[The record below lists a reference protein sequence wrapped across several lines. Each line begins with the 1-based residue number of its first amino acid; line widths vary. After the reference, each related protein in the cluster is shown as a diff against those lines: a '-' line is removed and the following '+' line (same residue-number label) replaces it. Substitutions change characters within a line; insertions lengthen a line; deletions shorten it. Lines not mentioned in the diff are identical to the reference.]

1 MKRSHAG
8 LRIAVATLTVFF
20 YIGSFAAAGQI
31 TDNLKQ
37 VVDKV
42 LTILKDPAYAA
53 PEKKAERYR
62 LIHEAASGTF
72 EWEEM
77 ARRTLGPHWRDL
89 STEQQ
94 KQFIDIFVDF
104 LERTYISKIEL
115 FLQES
120 KDFTAKN
127 ISYLKETIEQER
139 YALVE
144 TKILLNDKELPLN
157 YKLINKNGRWVVYD
171 LTIEGVG
178 LVANYRTQFNDI
190 LANGSFTTLID
201 KLKAKEEVGLPDKKP
216 EQPATAV
223 QKASVKQ

>member
-1 MKRSHAG
+1 MKHARAG
-8 LRIAVATLTVFF
+8 TRTAVLALAVLFCL
-20 YIGSFAAAGQI
+20 GSSAEAGQI
-31 TDNLKQ
+31 TDNLKL

-42 LTILKDPAYAA
+42 LTLLKDPAYTA
-53 PEKKAERYR
+53 PQKKDERTR
-62 LIHEAASGTF
+62 LIHETASGTF
-72 EWEEM
+72 DWEEM
-77 ARRTLGPHWRDL
+77 ARRTLGPHWRDIT
-89 STEQQ
+89 TEQQ

-127 ISYLKETIEQER
+127 ISYIQETIEQER

-157 YKLINKNGRWVVYD
+157 YKLINKSGRWVVYD

-190 LANGSFTTLID
+190 LANGSFKTLID
-201 KLKAKEEVGLPDKKP
+201 KLKAKEGMDIPGKNSGQQTASGQGISEKK
-216 EQPATAV
+216 
-223 QKASVKQ
+223 

>member
-1 MKRSHAG
+1 MKHARSG
-8 LRIAVATLTVFF
+8 ICIAVATLAVLGFGT
-20 YIGSFAAAGQI
+20 FAAAGQI
-31 TDNLKQ
+31 TDNLKL

-53 PEKKAERYR
+53 PEKKAERNK
-62 LIHEAASGTF
+62 LIHQTATGTF
-72 EWEEM
+72 DWEEM
-77 ARRTLGPHWRDL
+77 ARRTLGPHWRDI
-89 STEQQ
+89 TPEQQ

-104 LERTYISKIEL
+104 LERTYISKIDL
-115 FLQES
+115 FLQEA

-139 YALVE
+139 YAMVE

-157 YKLINKNGRWVVYD
+157 YKLINKNGSWVVYD

-178 LVANYRTQFNDI
+178 LVSNYRTQFNEI
-190 LANGSFTTLID
+190 LANGSFATLID
-201 KLKAKEEVGLPDKKP
+201 KLKAKEETVLPDKKP
-216 EQPATAV
+216 EQQATSG

>member
-1 MKRSHAG
+1 MKRTKSG
-8 LRIAVATLTVFF
+8 MFIAFAALTVFF
-20 YIGSFAAAGQI
+20 SSVSIAGAGQI
-31 TDNLKQ
+31 TDSLKL

-53 PEKKAERYR
+53 IEKKVERNK
-62 LIHEAASGTF
+62 LIHKTATGTF
-72 EWEEM
+72 DWAEM
-77 ARRTLGPHWRDL
+77 AMRTLGPHWRDL
-89 STEQQ
+89 KAEQQ

-104 LERTYISKIEL
+104 LERTYISKVDL

-139 YALVE
+139 YAMVE

-157 YKLINKNGRWVVYD
+157 YKLINKNGVWVVYD

-178 LVANYRTQFNDI
+178 LVANYRTQFNEI
-190 LANGSFTTLID
+190 LANGSFAILID
-201 KLKAKEEVGLPDKKP
+201 KLKAKEGMALSGKKN
-216 EQPATAV
+216 
-223 QKASVKQ
+223 

>member
-1 MKRSHAG
+1 MKRIKSK
-8 LRIAVATLTVFF
+8 LRIAVATLAVLFTLV
-20 YIGSFAAAGQI
+20 SFAAAGQI
-31 TDNLKQ
+31 TDNLKL

-53 PEKKAERYR
+53 PDKRAERNK
-62 LIHEAASGTF
+62 LIHETASGTF
-72 EWEEM
+72 DWEEM
-77 ARRTLGPHWRDL
+77 AKRTLGPHWRDL
-89 STEQQ
+89 TPEQQ

-104 LERTYISKIEL
+104 LERTYISKIDL

-120 KDFTAKN
+120 KDFSAKN

-157 YKLINKNGRWVVYD
+157 YKLVNKNGTWVVYD

-190 LANGSFTTLID
+190 LANGTFATLID
-201 KLKAKEEVGLPDKKP
+201 KLKAKEGMDITGKKSGQQAAAGQGVP
-216 EQPATAV
+216 
-223 QKASVKQ
+223 VK

>member
-1 MKRSHAG
+1 MKHARAG
-8 LRIAVATLTVFF
+8 MHIAVVTLTVLF
-20 YIGSFAAAGQI
+20 YLGSFAAAGQI
-31 TDNLKQ
+31 NDNLKL

-53 PEKKAERYR
+53 PEKKAERNR
-62 LIHEAASGTF
+62 LIHETASGTF
-72 EWEEM
+72 DWEEM

-89 STEQQ
+89 TPEQQ
-94 KQFIDIFVDF
+94 KQFTDIFVDF
-104 LERTYISKIEL
+104 LERTYISKIDL

-127 ISYLKETIEQER
+127 ISYLKETIEQEH

-157 YKLINKNGRWVVYD
+157 YKLINKNGKWVVYD

-190 LANGSFTTLID
+190 LANGSFKTLID
-201 KLKAKEEVGLPDKKP
+201 KLKAKEGMDISEKKP
-216 EQPATAV
+216 GQQA
-223 QKASVKQ
+223 ASGQGASAKQ

>member
-1 MKRSHAG
+1 MKRTKPG
-8 LRIAVATLTVFF
+8 MRIAVASLAVFF
-20 YIGSFAAAGQI
+20 CLGSLAAAGQI
-31 TDNLKQ
+31 TDNLKL

-53 PEKKAERYR
+53 PDKKNERNK
-62 LIHEAASGTF
+62 LIHETASGTF
-72 EWEEM
+72 DWEEM
-77 ARRTLGPHWRDL
+77 ARRTLGPHWREL
-89 STEQQ
+89 TPQQQ

-104 LERTYISKIEL
+104 LERTYISKIDL

-120 KDFTAKN
+120 KDFSAKN
-127 ISYLKETIEQER
+127 ISYLQETIEQES

-157 YKLINKNGRWVVYD
+157 YKLINKNGKWVVYD

-190 LANGSFTTLID
+190 LANGSFNTLID
-201 KLKAKEEVGLPDKKP
+201 KLKAKEGMDIAGKKS
-216 EQPATAV
+216 EQQAP
-223 QKASVKQ
+223 SSKQ

>member
-1 MKRSHAG
+1 MKRTKSPM
-8 LRIAVATLTVFF
+8 RIAVALLTVFF
-20 YIGSFAAAGQI
+20 CLGSFAAAGQI
-31 TDNLKQ
+31 TDNLKL

-53 PEKKAERYR
+53 PEKKAERNR
-62 LIHEAASGTF
+62 LIHETASGTF
-72 EWEEM
+72 DWEEM

-89 STEQQ
+89 TPEQQ
-94 KQFIDIFVDF
+94 KQFTDIFVDF
-104 LERTYISKIEL
+104 LERTYISKIDL

-127 ISYLKETIEQER
+127 ISYLKETIEQEH

-157 YKLINKNGRWVVYD
+157 YKLINKNGKWVVYD

-190 LANGSFTTLID
+190 LANGSFKTLID
-201 KLKAKEEVGLPDKKP
+201 KLKAKEGMDISEKKSG
-216 EQPATAV
+216 QQA
-223 QKASVKQ
+223 ASGQGASAKQ

>member
-1 MKRSHAG
+1 MKHARAG
-8 LRIAVATLTVFF
+8 IRIAFVALSVVFF
-20 YIGSFAAAGQI
+20 FGSSAAAGQI
-31 TDNLKQ
+31 TDNLKL

-42 LTILKDPAYAA
+42 LTLLKDPAYAA
-53 PEKKAERYR
+53 PEKKAERTR
-62 LIHEAASGTF
+62 LIHETASGTF
-72 EWEEM
+72 DWEEM
-77 ARRTLGPHWRDL
+77 ARRTLGPHWRDI
-89 STEQQ
+89 TPEQQ
-94 KQFIDIFVDF
+94 KQFIEIFVDF

-127 ISYLKETIEQER
+127 ISYLQETIEQER

-157 YKLINKNGRWVVYD
+157 YKLINKSGRWVVYD

-190 LANGSFTTLID
+190 LANGSFKTLID
-201 KLKAKEEVGLPDKKP
+201 KLKAKEGMDISGKKSG
-216 EQPATAV
+216 QQTASG
-223 QKASVKQ
+223 QGISKKK